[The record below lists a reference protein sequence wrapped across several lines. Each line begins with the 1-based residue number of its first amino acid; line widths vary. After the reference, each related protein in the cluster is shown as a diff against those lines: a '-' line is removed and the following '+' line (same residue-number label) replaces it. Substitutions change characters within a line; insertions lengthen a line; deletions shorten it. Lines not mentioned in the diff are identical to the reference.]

1 MDKQEVFEKAGVYKS
16 TMQAHLTRQVVE
28 EVEKHGVITRAK
40 AISINCKNY
49 GVEDRRYMNTG
60 IPVMVDIVIKNLIHV
75 GYIYK
80 KEPGLYVKCN

>member
-1 MDKQEVFEKAGVYKS
+1 MDIKELKALSGANKG
-16 TMQAHLTRQVVE
+16 TIQARLTRQVIE
-28 EVEKHGVITRAK
+28 EIEKHGVITRAK

-49 GVEDRRYMNTG
+49 GIEDRRYMNTG
-60 IPVMVDIVIKNLIHV
+60 VPTMVDIVIKNLIHL

>member
-1 MDKQEVFEKAGVYKS
+1 MDIEELKALSGANKG
-16 TMQAHLTRQVVE
+16 TIQARLTRQVIE

-49 GVEDRRYMNTG
+49 DAEDRRYMNAG
-60 IPVMVDIVIKNLIHV
+60 IPTMVDIVIRNLIRL

>member
-1 MDKQEVFEKAGVYKS
+1 MDIEELKALSGANKD
-16 TMQAHLTRQVVE
+16 TMQACLTRQVIE
-28 EVEKHGVITRAK
+28 EIEKYGVITRAK

-49 GVEDRRYMNTG
+49 GIEDRRYMNTG
-60 IPVMVDIVIKNLIHV
+60 VPTMVDIVIKNLIHF

>member
-1 MDKQEVFEKAGVYKS
+1 MDIEELKALSGANKD
-16 TMQAHLTRQVVE
+16 TIQARLTRQVIE

-49 GVEDRRYMNTG
+49 DVEDRRYMNAG
-60 IPVMVDIVIKNLIHV
+60 IPTMVDIVIRNLIRL

>member
-1 MDKQEVFEKAGVYKS
+1 MDIEKLKALSGANKG
-16 TMQAHLTRQVVE
+16 TIQARLTRQVIE

-49 GVEDRRYMNTG
+49 GVEDRRYMNAG
-60 IPVMVDIVIKNLIHV
+60 IPVMVDTVIRNLIHL

>member
-16 TMQAHLTRQVVE
+16 TMQARLTRQVIE

-40 AISINCKNY
+40 AVSINCENY

-60 IPVMVDIVIKNLIHV
+60 IPVMVDIVIRNLISL